1 VEIWEYFKNIAVEY
15 DLLKYVK
22 LRHEIIGA
30 FWNEE
35 EGLWHVQ
42 VRRIETGEEFE
53 DTAEILIN
61 GGGILKY
68 DSYAP

>member
-1 VEIWEYFKNIAVEY
+1 
-15 DLLKYVK
+15 VK

-35 EGLWHVQ
+35 EGLWHVK
-42 VRRIETGEEFE
+42 VRRIETSEEFE

-68 DSYAP
+68 VFLRTLRFYVNFAKQLEMARC